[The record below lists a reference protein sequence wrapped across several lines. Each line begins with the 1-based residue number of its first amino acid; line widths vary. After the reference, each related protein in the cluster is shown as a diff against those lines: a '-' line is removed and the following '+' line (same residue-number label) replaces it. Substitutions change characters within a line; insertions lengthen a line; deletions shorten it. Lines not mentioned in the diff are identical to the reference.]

1 MEFEEKIGQMSDK
14 VEKLKDSIATEEATK
29 NALIMPFIAQVLGYD
44 VFDPTEVIPEFVADV
59 GVKRGEKIDY
69 ALVLDGEVQILIECK
84 KVGAPLTF
92 ENASQLYRYYAC
104 TKAHIG
110 VLTNGQTWNFYM
122 DLDEKNKMDDK
133 PFLVLDLLDI
143 DKSALPALQKLTKP
157 SFDLDAIASSAENMK
172 YLSALRPIVADELK
186 NPSDDLVRL
195 FAGKVYDGI
204 LRQNVI
210 DRFRPLVEKSI
221 KRFLSDQVNDR
232 LESALDAERQQS
244 EELAEEVDDGEEN
257 NVPSGPIDGIVTT
270 EEEIYGY
277 QIVKAIACSEV
288 SPDRI
293 TMRDAKSYCSIFLD
307 DNNRRPIVKLCF
319 NGRQKSIMLFKDGK
333 EDKREMIDA
342 VEDIYLY
349 ADAIRKEVKHL
360 IDSVAGK

>member
-1 MEFEEKIGQMSDK
+1 MEFEEAISQMAEK
-14 VEKLKDSIATEEATK
+14 VSAHKDTLPTEEATK
-29 NALIMPFIAQVLGYD
+29 NALIMPFIANVLGYD

-59 GVKRGEKIDY
+59 GLKKNEKVDY
-69 ALVLDGEVQILIECK
+69 ALVHDGQVQILIECK
-84 KVGAPLTF
+84 KIGSPLVV
-92 ENASQLYRYYAC
+92 EHGDQLYRYYAC
-104 TKAHIG
+104 TKARIG
-110 VLTNGQTWNFYM
+110 ILTNGRIWQFYM
-122 DLDEKNKMDDK
+122 DLDKANLMDLK

-143 DKSALPALQKLTKP
+143 DKSVLPAVQKLSKP
-157 SFDLDAIASSAENMK
+157 SFDLDAIADSAENMK
-172 YLSALRPIVADELK
+172 HLSALRPIVAEELK
-186 NPSDDLVRL
+186 NPSDELVRL
-195 FAGKVYDGI
+195 FAGRVYDGI

-221 KRFLSDQVNDR
+221 KRFLSDQVNGR
-232 LESALDAERQQS
+232 LESALEAERQQS
-244 EELAEEVDDGEEN
+244 EELAEEVEADAEN
-257 NVPSGPIDGIVTT
+257 DALSGPIDGIVTT

-319 NGRQKSIMLFKDGK
+319 NARQKSIMLFKDGK

-349 ADAIRKEVKHL
+349 ADSIRKEVRYL
-360 IDSVAGK
+360 LDNVAGK